1 MKKCP
6 YCAEQ
11 IQDEAIKCRFCNEFL
26 DGKTPTALRVPDL
39 PSQPRAKSTA
49 TIIMLLIC
57 LGPFALPM
65 VWSHPNYSRNKKSVI
80 TTVVILGTIALLLLT
95 VMLIGYIYSQLFAI
109 LDQTIQR

>member
-26 DGKTPTALRVPDL
+26 DGRTPPALRVPDL

-65 VWSHPNYSRNKKSVI
+65 VWSHPNYTRNKKSII
-80 TTVVILGTIALLLLT
+80 TTVVILGTIALLALT
-95 VMLIGYIYSQLFAI
+95 AMVTWHYYSQIFDI
-109 LDQTIQR
+109 LDQTI